1 MADKRRNPAET
12 SPRMVSFVL
21 ERNGSADGKQPR
33 RAAERRVELAALFV
47 LLLLAGALLRV
58 GYRQYMRAAYPL
70 AYSDYVEKYAKVYEF
85 EPSLIYAL
93 IRTESEFDPDAI
105 SSAHAMGLMQLTAD
119 TFQWAQSR
127 SPETESLPAEELFDP
142 ETNIRHG
149 VVVLSLLREQFPEPA
164 TLLAAYNAGIGNVR
178 KWLADPACSDDGST
192 LKAIPF
198 PETAAYVE
206 KIPAAQEMYRE
217 LYRLQ

>member
-127 SPETESLPAEELFDP
+127 SPETESRCSASASECSCCSSAAMSTESMPGSGFCPAASSRSP
-142 ETNIRHG
+142 G
-149 VVVLSLLREQFPEPA
+149 LLR
-164 TLLAAYNAGIGNVR
+164 
-178 KWLADPACSDDGST
+178 ADIRSRIWDGMRSRS
-192 LKAIPF
+192 AEIIRF
-198 PETAAYVE
+198 CA
-206 KIPAAQEMYRE
+206 R
-217 LYRLQ
+217 